1 MAAIYGGDSMN
12 DQRRLLASGV
22 DIVVATPG
30 RLIAFLEGNEISFK
44 DLKTV
49 CIDEAD
55 TML

>member
-1 MAAIYGGDSMN
+1 MN